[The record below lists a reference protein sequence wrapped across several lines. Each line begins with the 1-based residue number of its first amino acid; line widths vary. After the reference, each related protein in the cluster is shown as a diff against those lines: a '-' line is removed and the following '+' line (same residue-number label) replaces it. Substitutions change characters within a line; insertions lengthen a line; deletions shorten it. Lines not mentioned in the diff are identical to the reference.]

1 MGAKTTGDGLTG
13 FQFFEVI
20 PPHLADLSVTLV
32 TGATVDRRGYET
44 VTFMLQHSAIGSGA
58 GGVVLASYSDGPH
71 LYMEHA
77 SNSTTGVNTLGAWS
91 AVSAEHV
98 FGVDLY
104 RMMSDLTVDSWLLLD
119 NATRASY
126 PISVPV
132 TNWASLSTSGMIMN
146 MAIST
151 TSAASCLTISY
162 MPTVGYKGPKRWVRI
177 LVSASADISLVP
189 IAAQALLGMPGNWP
203 ATMIR

>member
-1 MGAKTTGDGLTG
+1 MSVKTTGDGLTG

-20 PPHLADLSVTLV
+20 APHLADPSVTLV
-32 TGATVDRRGYET
+32 TGATVDRLGYET
-44 VTFMLQHSAIGSGA
+44 VTFAIQHSAIGSGA
-58 GGVVLASYSDGPH
+58 GGLILASYSDGPH

-77 SNSTTGVNTLGAWS
+77 SNSTTGINNTGAWS

-104 RMMSDLTVDSWLLLD
+104 RLMSELTVDSWLLLD
-119 NATRASY
+119 NTTRASY

-132 TNWASLSTSGMIMN
+132 TNWASISTSGMIMN

-151 TSAASCLTISY
+151 TSAASCLTVSY

-177 LVSASADISLVP
+177 LISGSADVSLMPV
-189 IAAQALLGMPGNWP
+189 AANAFLGTPGNWP